1 MTVAPIMQELTENI
15 EGELAKLKADMI
27 RHDMDLQQARTELE
41 TLARNAGYLRVRQ
54 VKIQGDLRRLRG
66 EEN

>member
-1 MTVAPIMQELTENI
+1 MTVAPIMQELTERI

-27 RHDMDLQQARTELE
+27 RHDADLQCVRTELE

-66 EEN
+66 EEK